1 LLDGPPYQ
9 HGRSWRLRIWRP
21 GRRSLDSISLKFWEW
36 TMWQIVQLV
45 MIGVLAAVFGL
56 SALSRRYPHVG
67 WLQPFRFN
75 WPQLPEEQRERMRRR
90 ANVHAGIELILLG
103 FAVPIVYVGSSIMM
117 FNDPTARGLT
127 ISIAIAALLI
137 ALGIT
142 GVWRNARRRTDRDLR
157 G

>member
-1 LLDGPPYQ
+1 
-9 HGRSWRLRIWRP
+9 
-21 GRRSLDSISLKFWEW
+21 
-36 TMWQIVQLV
+36 MWQIVQLV
-45 MIGVLAAVFGL
+45 ILGVLAGIFGL
-56 SALSRRYPHVG
+56 SALSRRHPRVG

-75 WPQLPEEQRERMRRR
+75 WPQLPQEQRESMRRR

-127 ISIAIAALLI
+127 ISLAIAALLI

-142 GVWRNARRRTDRDLR
+142 GVWRNARRRTDRDL
-157 G
+157 GG

>member
-1 LLDGPPYQ
+1 
-9 HGRSWRLRIWRP
+9 
-21 GRRSLDSISLKFWEW
+21 
-36 TMWQIVQLV
+36 MWQIVQLV
-45 MIGVLAAVFGL
+45 ILGVLAGIFGL

-75 WPQLPEEQRERMRRR
+75 WPQLSREQRERMRRR

-127 ISIAIAALLI
+127 ISLAIAALLI

-142 GVWRNARRRTDRDLR
+142 GIWRNARRQTDRDL
-157 G
+157 GG

>member
-1 LLDGPPYQ
+1 
-9 HGRSWRLRIWRP
+9 
-21 GRRSLDSISLKFWEW
+21 
-36 TMWQIVQLV
+36 MWQIVQLV
-45 MIGVLAAVFGL
+45 ILGVLAGIFGL

-67 WLQPFRFN
+67 WLHPFRFN
-75 WPQLPEEQRERMRRR
+75 WPQLPQEQRESMRRR

-127 ISIAIAALLI
+127 ISLAIAALLI

-142 GVWRNARRRTDRDLR
+142 GIWRNARRQTDRDL
-157 G
+157 GG